1 MHLAD
6 FNIAKLLAPIDDPL
20 IDDFRNNLEPLNRL
34 AEESPGFVWRLQDD
48 HGDATSFDPYGDGLT
63 IVNLAVW
70 ETVQD
75 LYHFT
80 YRAPQHLGFLRR
92 RREFFDPAVEPTL
105 VLWWIPEGTLPTV
118 EDGVERLAHLRANG
132 PSQHAFDFRNRY
144 EPDVPAEPRSAAA
157 PTRRGRPSARARRPA
172 RTPARSRTRGR
183 PRCAG
188 RT

>member
-80 YRAPQHLGFLRR
+80 YRA
-92 RREFFDPAVEPTL
+92 
-105 VLWWIPEGTLPTV
+105 
-118 EDGVERLAHLRANG
+118 
-132 PSQHAFDFRNRY
+132 
-144 EPDVPAEPRSAAA
+144 RSTWGSCAGAASSS
-157 PTRRGRPSARARRPA
+157 TRRSSRPSSCGGSRRAPS
-172 RTPARSRTRGR
+172 PRSRTASSASPTSAPTARR
-183 PRCAG
+183 STPSTSATATS

>member
-1 MHLAD
+1 VHLAD
-6 FNIAKLLAPIDDPL
+6 FNIAKLLAPIDDPM
-20 IDDFRNNLEPLNRL
+20 IDDFRNNLEPLNLL
-34 AEESPGFVWRLQDD
+34 AEQSPGFVWRLQDD

-92 RREFFDPAVEPTL
+92 RRQFFDPAVEPTL

-144 EPDVPAEPRSAAA
+144 EPDELPEPV
-157 PTRRGRPSARARRPA
+157 
-172 RTPARSRTRGR
+172 
-183 PRCAG
+183 
-188 RT
+188 